1 MKIYVMLILYA
12 IIFLLSISN
21 SGCVSQ
27 SVLMQKAE
35 LHYLKDIKFEVESNG
50 IKTTFNGSGVVEP
63 APKMTI
69 TVFPK
74 DDADLISITSC
85 HREMRIEN
93 PDKNFFDKGYKFEI
107 SPVDGLESGRSCPIE
122 IGVYEKR
129 KGRYQW
135 AFLAIKNKKFQM
147 PADVKCNG
155 AVKKTVGTSVCQ
167 SRTILVQEY
176 YFDRVV
182 EAVFEDKCKLKN
194 NSGQRFTFQIP
205 SGPCTVYFID
215 ALNSQNIHQANLFG
229 YDEILLKD

>member
-1 MKIYVMLILYA
+1 
-12 IIFLLSISN
+12 
-21 SGCVSQ
+21 
-27 SVLMQKAE
+27 MQKPE
-35 LHYLKDIKFEVESNG
+35 LHYLKDIKFEVDSNG
-50 IKTTFNGSGVVEP
+50 VKSVFNGSGVVGP
-63 APKMTI
+63 AEKMII

-93 PDKNFFDKGYKFEI
+93 PDKKFFDKGYKFDI

-147 PADVKCNG
+147 QADVKCNG
-155 AVKKTVGTSVCQ
+155 SVKKTFGTSVCQ
-167 SRTILVQEY
+167 SRTTLIQEY
-176 YFDRVV
+176 YFDRIV
-182 EAVFEDKCKLKN
+182 EPVFEPHCNIK
-194 NSGQRFTFQIP
+194 SGAGQRFTFAIP

-215 ALNSQNIHQANLFG
+215 VLNSSNLHQANLFG